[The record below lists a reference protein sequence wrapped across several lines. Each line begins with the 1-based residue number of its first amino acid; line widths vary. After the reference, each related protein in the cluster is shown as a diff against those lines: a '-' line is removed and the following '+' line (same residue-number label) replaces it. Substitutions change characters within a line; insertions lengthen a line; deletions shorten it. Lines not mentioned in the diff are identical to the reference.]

1 MTDYGNGTKLE
12 YDAKRDLEENGYFV
26 IRSAGSHGP
35 VDLVGWKMDQMV
47 IVQCKRSSPYLEPAA
62 RDVLIGL
69 AAMLPGCNITP
80 LSAYYHKE
88 GRAKR
93 TVRYLTVQPRA
104 DARTWPRWTPD
115 YGLVGEIR

>member
-1 MTDYGNGTKLE
+1 MTHYKNGTKLE
-12 YDAKRDLEENGYFV
+12 YAAWHDLEENGYFV

-35 VDLVGWKMDQMV
+35 VDLIGWKMDD
-47 IVQCKRSSPYLEPAA
+47 IVLVQAKRNDPYLDPAA

-69 AAMLPGCNITP
+69 AALIHATP
-80 LSAYYHKE
+80 LSAYFHKE
-88 GRAKR
+88 GRAAR

-104 DARTWPRWTPD
+104 DVRTWPRWTPD